1 MEEKPTRDILRSRR
15 KRSVRARTINVQRST
30 LEERA
35 RLRRLNPD
43 VVYERPGTRQECR
56 GAQRPCPYVACAH
69 NLYLDVGESGNI
81 KINFPDLELHE
92 LTETCSLDVAER
104 GSSTLE
110 QVADL
115 MNITRERVRQVEVI
129 ALSKLE
135 RDKTTQE
142 LVREWRRS

>member
-1 MEEKPTRDILRSRR
+1 MEEEPTRDVLRSRR
-15 KRSVRARTINVQRST
+15 KRKVRARTINVQRST

-35 RLRRLNPD
+35 RLRALNPE
-43 VVYERPGTRQECR
+43 VVYERPGTWQECR
-56 GAQRPCPYVACAH
+56 GGQRPCPYVACAH

-92 LTETCSLDVAER
+92 LPETCSLEVAER

-129 ALSKLE
+129 ALSKLARNKE
-135 RDKTTQE
+135 TQAM
-142 LVREWRRS
+142 VREWRKP